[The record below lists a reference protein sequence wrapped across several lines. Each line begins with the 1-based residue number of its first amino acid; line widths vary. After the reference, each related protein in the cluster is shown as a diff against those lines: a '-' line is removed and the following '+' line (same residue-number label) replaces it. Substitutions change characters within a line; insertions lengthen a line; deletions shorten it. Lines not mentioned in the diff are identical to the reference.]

1 MPLILTQKLSL
12 NPADSELAR
21 RVGDELATF
30 CRGLRCIEVSA
41 EDGTITL
48 SGPVKTYYSRQ
59 MAVVT
64 ANRVGGVHRVIDNL
78 DVKLHPLAAV

>member
-48 SGPVKTYYSRQ
+48 SGPVKTYGSSGIL
-59 MAVVT
+59 
-64 ANRVGGVHRVIDNL
+64 VGNAGKREFR
-78 DVKLHPLAAV
+78 

>member
-1 MPLILTQKLSL
+1 MPLTATEKPSFT
-12 NPADSELAR
+12 PADSELVR
-21 RVGDELATF
+21 RVGRELATF

-41 EDGTITL
+41 EAGTITL
-48 SGPVKTYYSRQ
+48 SGPVRSYYTRQ